1 VVYSFAFVN
10 QSEKHKRRKPSGWP
24 SVMSLSL
31 VMFILSIWG
40 ISILA
45 FDSLVKNM
53 VEETNLDIYFVEQ
66 TTEEDITAFIQAQE
80 KSPVIKKSVYI
91 SQEQGFEEFMQD
103 ESNKEMLDFVS
114 AETLPKSIELYFNAA
129 EDMGSIMSQ
138 KAKELRSNP
147 LIEDVVYNPNLVKT
161 VTKNVRI
168 AQLVLLGACF
178 IFIVVAIGL
187 IQSSTRLSI
196 FAKRFI
202 IKSMQL
208 LGATNSFIVRPFI
221 TKYVGFAVIAFIL
234 SISLT
239 LGLVL
244 LVNQTWPKV
253 IDWNLYLNSLDYGK
267 AALIFGSIAMFG
279 VLLAIICVWLSTRKY
294 LRTKLENLY

>member
-1 VVYSFAFVN
+1 
-10 QSEKHKRRKPSGWP
+10 
-24 SVMSLSL
+24 MSLSL

-66 TTEEDITAFIQAQE
+66 TTEEDITAFIQEQE

-91 SQEQGFEEFMQD
+91 SQKQGFEEFMQD
-103 ESNKEMLDFVS
+103 ESNIEMLDFVS

-138 KAKELRSNP
+138 KAKELKLNP

-168 AQLVLLGACF
+168 AQLILLGACF
-178 IFIVVAIGL
+178 IFIIVAIGL

-221 TKYVGFAVIAFIL
+221 TKYIGFAALAFL
-234 SISLT
+234 LAMSLT
-239 LGLVL
+239 FGLVIV
-244 LVNQTWPKV
+244 VNQTWPKA
-253 IDWNLYLNSLDYGK
+253 IDWNLYLNSIDYAK

>member
-1 VVYSFAFVN
+1 
-10 QSEKHKRRKPSGWP
+10 
-24 SVMSLSL
+24 MSLSL

-244 LVNQTWPKV
+244 VVNQTWPKV
-253 IDWNLYLNSLDYGK
+253 IDWNLYLNSLDYVK

>member
-1 VVYSFAFVN
+1 
-10 QSEKHKRRKPSGWP
+10 
-24 SVMSLSL
+24 
-31 VMFILSIWG
+31 
-40 ISILA
+40 
-45 FDSLVKNM
+45 M

-66 TTEEDITAFIQAQE
+66 TTEEDITAFILAQE

-103 ESNKEMLDFVS
+103 ESNTEMLDFVS
-114 AETLPKSIELYFNAA
+114 AETLPKSIELYFKAA

-138 KAKELRSNP
+138 KAKELKSNP

-168 AQLVLLGACF
+168 AQFILLGACF

-208 LGATNSFIVRPFI
+208 LGATNGFIVRPFI
-221 TKYVGFAVIAFIL
+221 TKYIGFAIIAFL
-234 SISLT
+234 LAISLT

-253 IDWNLYLNSLDYGK
+253 IDWNLYLNAVDYGK
-267 AALIFGSIAMFG
+267 AALIFGSIATFG